1 MSRLVSILALAVLA
15 ATAAPGHAAAT
26 AGQEQP
32 AAAIESPLL
41 HASLHVQVLS
51 PHAAQ
56 VHGEFQLGAGDSLE
70 LLLVHF
76 PEQFVSALE
85 MAVDG
90 EPIAAPQLQSR
101 GTAMRFLELTGRAF
115 GSSARSTNVSV
126 HYRVETPAFR
136 YALPVPTVAVSGG
149 GAVEL
154 EVVLPPGATYA
165 GDAFPRLAA
174 VASSGQ
180 GAGSVRLF
188 TTMIAVPAFV
198 HVPFESVEP
207 VALKRL
213 STPTPTATGGL
224 GWSFY
229 GFFLFAA
236 AWCGAY
242 FAWAVRAN
250 RRAND

>member
-1 MSRLVSILALAVLA
+1 MSRLASILALAVLA

-32 AAAIESPLL
+32 AAAIEPSLL
-41 HASLHVQVLS
+41 HASLHIQVLS

-76 PEQFVSALE
+76 PQQVVSALE

-90 EPIAAPQLQSR
+90 EPIAAPELQSR
-101 GTAMRFLELTGRAF
+101 GSAMRFLELRGLAF
-115 GSSARSTNVSV
+115 GSSAWSTNVSV
-126 HYRVETPAFR
+126 HYRVEAPAFR

-165 GDAFPRLAA
+165 GDAFPRLAVA
-174 VASSGQ
+174 ASSGE
-180 GAGSVRLF
+180 GAGRVRLF

-198 HVPFESVEP
+198 HVPFEPVEP

-213 STPTPTATGGL
+213 STPTATGGL

-236 AWCGAY
+236 AWCAAY
-242 FAWAVRAN
+242 FAWAVRTN
-250 RRAND
+250 RRAHD